1 MNTTKQ
7 GKVKPV
13 QANTHN
19 TPVSQINKS
28 PLPLLWLAGILLITY
43 IAYFPS
49 LKNGFTNWDDNVY
62 IGENTMIKK
71 LSGANIK
78 KMFDTENHVSLNYHP
93 ITIFSLALDY
103 KLSSGYNAKRFHTTN
118 LIFHLLNTAL
128 VFWFIFL
135 LSDKKLMVASIVA
148 LFFGIHP
155 MHVESVAWISERKD
169 VLYVFFFM
177 SALIVYLKYLN
188 AEKNKILLY
197 LLILVLFLFS
207 LLSKAMAVVLPLIF
221 LLIDYYKERKFD
233 KNIILEKLPFFG
245 LSIIF
250 GWLASHIQSEGAA
263 IAKFELFSWIQR
275 IAFASYGFVGYIY
288 KLIAPTYLSCFYPYP
303 HLQEAHLPVLF
314 YICPFILLGFFALII
329 VNLKKNKTLVFGF
342 LFYFFTVAL
351 VLQFI
356 SVGQV
361 IMADRYA
368 YLSYI
373 GLLFPIAMGYD
384 WLQQQTDSKLKLFKQ
399 LSLPLL
405 IGCTAA
411 CIWLTIER
419 IKVWK
424 NSETLWTD
432 AIKKY
437 PESEAAYRNRGSYL
451 INKEAYD
458 LGEKNIGERE
468 IEKALKDFDI
478 SIALN
483 PNNAKV
489 FTNRANIHG
498 LKGHFDLA
506 LSDYSKS
513 IELDKTDEQIFFN
526 RGITYT
532 MMKQYD
538 KAIEDFS
545 TALKMKSDFK
555 VAKESRAYA
564 YVDNKNYEKAISE
577 LNELIQTEPTN
588 AMYYFYRGTAY
599 FNSGNAAA
607 ALTDNSMAIQ
617 YNPNNSGAYFNRS
630 VVNKTLGKF
639 KDALNDALKAQ
650 NMGYAINPNYI
661 NELKAKAN

>member
-1 MNTTKQ
+1 MNNKKQ
-7 GKVKPV
+7 GKVKQV
-13 QANTHN
+13 QASTNS
-19 TPVSQINKS
+19 TPVLLANKS
-28 PLPLLWLAGILLITY
+28 SHPLLWLAGILLITY

-62 IGENTMIKK
+62 IGENTLIKK
-71 LSGANIK
+71 ISGTNIK
-78 KMFDTENHVSLNYHP
+78 KMFNTENHVSLNYHP
-93 ITIFSLALDY
+93 ITILSLALDY
-103 KLSSGYNAKRFHTTN
+103 KLSSGYNAKKFHTTN

-135 LSDKKLMVASIVA
+135 LSDKKIIVASIVA

-169 VLYVFFFM
+169 VVYVFFFM
-177 SALIVYLKYLN
+177 SALVVYIKYLN
-188 AEKNKILLY
+188 AKKNKIALY
-197 LLILVLFLFS
+197 LLILVLFVFS

-221 LLIDYYKERKFD
+221 LLIDYYKDRTLD
-233 KNIILEKLPFFG
+233 KNIILEKLPFLG

-263 IAKFELFSWIQR
+263 IAKFELFSWAQR
-275 IAFASYGFVGYIY
+275 IAFASYGMISYIY
-288 KLIAPTYLSCFYPYP
+288 KLFIPTYLSCFYPYP
-303 HLQEAHLPVLF
+303 HLQQDHLPIIF
-314 YICPFILLGFFALII
+314 YICPFIVLGFFTL
-329 VNLKKNKTLVFGF
+329 VLFNLKKNKTLVFGF
-342 LFYFFTVAL
+342 LFYFLTVAL

-361 IMADRYA
+361 IMADRYS
-368 YLSYI
+368 YISYI
-373 GLLFPIAMGYD
+373 GLLFPIAMGYN
-384 WLQQQTDSKLKLFKQ
+384 WLQNQTNNKLKLLKQ
-399 LSLPLL
+399 LSLTLL
-405 IGCTAA
+405 ITFTAA
-411 CIWLTIER
+411 CLWLTFER
-419 IKVWK
+419 TKVWK
-424 NSETLWTD
+424 NSDSLWTD

-468 IEKALKDFDI
+468 MDRALEDFNI
-478 SIALN
+478 SIAIN

-526 RGITYT
+526 RAVTYS
-532 MMKQYD
+532 MMKQFD
-538 KAIEDFS
+538 KAIEDF
-545 TALKMKSDFK
+545 TTVLKMKPQFK
-555 VAKESRAYA
+555 IAKESRAYA

-577 LNELIQTEPTN
+577 LNELIKTEPTN

-607 ALTDNSMAIQ
+607 ALADNTMAIE

-630 VVNKTLGKF
+630 VVNKTMGKY

-650 NMGYAINPNYI
+650 SMGYAINPNYI
-661 NELKAKAN
+661 NELKAEAN